1 MAFNKTKTIESAL
14 KSLNQGKLVQA
25 ITEYQLVLRYDPK
38 DQVTLMTL
46 GDLFVRQGDAR
57 QATEYFE
64 RLAQVYLHEGFN
76 SKAIAIYKKIA
87 KLTPSETKPLE
98 RLAELYVQQGV
109 LSEARPIFLQLAE
122 IYLKATQ
129 APKAVDVLR
138 RLLEVEPDNARVQI
152 RLAELYLA
160 IGQRKEAALTYL
172 NFAQR
177 LFDRGDLLETQKLVD
192 KALEVDPGSS
202 AATVLKAQALAASGK
217 PEQGWP
223 LLEALADAR
232 VGGETTALLIE
243 MSLQAGKSSLAVEL
257 ARTVFAK
264 DPKHYA
270 LPYKV
275 ACALLESG
283 DPTTAMSLLG
293 EIRDSMIDAGEHDRL
308 GQSLGTVAE
317 RLPKQL
323 EPREWLVDLYR
334 RTSDPFRLPDAIL
347 KLADAAAEAGQ
358 LDRAEG
364 LFEEVLEREPE
375 NEKVLRRLNK
385 LLEKQGRAPRL
396 SAEPPPAPTDSLS
409 LRKPA
414 EAPSAPPES
423 RLDDDTQRYL
433 NQALTDVDLFA
444 SYGLSQKAI
453 HLLEN
458 VLQRVPGNT
467 PTLERLLDLYLG
479 AGNERR
485 TAELANQ
492 LEHIH
497 RQRGDVSNSERFAE
511 LRRRF
516 QKAAGLSEEDLAASA
531 QPVPPAEFSIP
542 AAEPE
547 PDEITLEESEP
558 APEIAASLSATPSTQ
573 TPPHEEAVRTPAEQ
587 EVDLSDEWM
596 SLSEDVQT
604 APDARS
610 AVLKDEPA
618 AEVPAEPPSPESAP
632 HSHEAPAAGAPE
644 FELELVPPEPAAG
657 QEHASATTEDFLDDL
672 ATEFSDL
679 EVPPAPT
686 DVPTIVPPAS
696 KPAPVHAEA
705 PPPPPAQPAAPPVS
719 APVSSAPAD
728 EVDESLDGL
737 HKVFQEFRDEL
748 GELGEEDED
757 LETHYNLGIAYREMG
772 LFEEAIGEF
781 QKVAKSVQNGRAFR
795 YAMQCSTLLGLTFM
809 AKGEPKIAA
818 MWYLRALETPG
829 LDQES
834 ILALRYD
841 LGVSQELAGD
851 SSAALDSFQKVYAIN
866 IDYRDVAERIVALQK
881 R

>member
-1 MAFNKTKTIESAL
+1 MAFNKTKTIESAA
-14 KSLNQGKLVQA
+14 KSLSQGKLAQA
-25 ITEYQLVLRYDPK
+25 ITEYQVVLRHDPK

-46 GDLFVRQGDAR
+46 GDLFVRQGDPK

-87 KLTPSETKPLE
+87 KLAPSETQPLE

-122 IYLKATQ
+122 IHLKATQ

-138 RLLEVEPDNARVQI
+138 RLLEVEPDNARVQM

-172 NFAQR
+172 HFAQR
-177 LFDRGDLLETQKLVD
+177 LFDRGELLETQKLVD
-192 KALEVDPGSS
+192 KALEVDPNNS
-202 AATVLKAQALAASGK
+202 AATVLKAQALAAGGR
-217 PEQGWP
+217 PDQGWP

-257 ARTVFAK
+257 ARTVFAQG
-264 DPKHYA
+264 PQHHA

-283 DPTTAMSLLG
+283 DATTALSLLG
-293 EIRDSMIDAGEHDRL
+293 EIRDAMIEGGEHDRL
-308 GQSLGTVAE
+308 GQSLGAVAE

-334 RTSDPFRLPDAIL
+334 RTSDPFRLPDAML

-358 LDRAEG
+358 LDRAEA
-364 LFEEVLEREPE
+364 LLEELLEREPE
-375 NEKVLRRLNK
+375 NEKVLQRLND
-385 LLEKQGRAPRL
+385 LLEKQGRAPKA
-396 SAEPPPAPTDSLS
+396 AEPRPAPASPS
-409 LRKPA
+409 PPKPP
-414 EAPSAPPES
+414 EAAALES
-423 RLDDDTQRYL
+423 RLDEDTQLYL

-467 PTLERLLDLYLG
+467 ATLERLLDLYLG

-497 RQRGDVSNSERFAE
+497 RQRGDTSNSERFAE
-511 LRRRF
+511 LRHRF
-516 QKAAGLSEEDLAASA
+516 QRAAGLSEEDLAVSA
-531 QPVPPAEFSIP
+531 QPAPPTEFNVP

-547 PDEITLEESEP
+547 PPVEMIPEEPEP
-558 APEIAASLSATPSTQ
+558 APEIAESLSAAPSSQ
-573 TPPHEEAVRTPAEQ
+573 APPLEAVPSPAEQ

-596 SLSEDVQT
+596 SLSEDVPPAPET
-604 APDARS
+604 A
-610 AVLKDEPA
+610 KDEPA
-618 AEVPAEPPSPESAP
+618 VEAVPAEPPSPESAP
-632 HSHEAPAAGAPE
+632 HSEEAPSVGTPE

-657 QEHASATTEDFLDDL
+657 QEHASATTEDFLNDL
-672 ATEFSDL
+672 ATEFTDL
-679 EVPPAPT
+679 EVAPAPPA
-686 DVPTIVPPAS
+686 VPTAPVPPVS
-696 KPAPVHAEA
+696 KPGSVHAEA
-705 PPPPPAQPAAPPVS
+705 PPVQPAAPPVS
-719 APVSSAPAD
+719 APVSSAPAA
-728 EVDESLDGL
+728 EPDESLDGL

-781 QKVAKSVQNGRAFR
+781 QKVAKAVQNGRPFR

-851 SSAALDSFQKVYAIN
+851 SSAALDSFQQVYAIN

>member
-14 KSLNQGKLVQA
+14 KSLNQGKLAQA

-46 GDLFVRQGDAR
+46 GDLFVRQGEPK

-87 KLTPSETKPLE
+87 KLAPSETQPLE

-122 IYLKATQ
+122 IYLKASQ

-138 RLLEVEPDNARVQI
+138 RLLEVEPDNARIQM

-177 LFDRGDLLETQKLVD
+177 LFDRGELLETQKLVD
-192 KALEVDPGSS
+192 KALEINPDNP
-202 AATVLKAQALAASGK
+202 AATTLKAQALAAGGR
-217 PEQGWP
+217 PDQGWP

-257 ARTVFAK
+257 ARTVFSK

-270 LPYKV
+270 LQYKV

-283 DPTTAMSLLG
+283 DPATALSLLG
-293 EIRDSMIDAGEHDRL
+293 EIRHPMIDAGEHDRL
-308 GQSLGTVAE
+308 GQSLGTLAE

-334 RTSDPFRLPDAIL
+334 RTSDPFRLPDAML

-358 LDRAEG
+358 LDLAES
-364 LFEEVLEREPE
+364 LLEELLEREPE
-375 NEKVLRRLNK
+375 NEKVLGRLNT
-385 LLEKQGRAPRL
+385 LLEKQGRAPKAL
-396 SAEPPPAPTDSLS
+396 AEPHPAPAESLS

-414 EAPSAPPES
+414 EAAPAPPES

-497 RQRGDVSNSERFAE
+497 RQRGDASNAERFAE

-531 QPVPPAEFSIP
+531 QAAPPAEFNVP

-547 PDEITLEESEP
+547 PSDEMTPEASAPASEIPESMS
-558 APEIAASLSATPSTQ
+558 APSSSQA
-573 TPPHEEAVRTPAEQ
+573 PPREHVKSPAEQ

-604 APDARS
+604 APETA
-610 AVLKDEPA
+610 PA
-618 AEVPAEPPSPESAP
+618 ASHDQPASEAAPAEPSSPESAP
-632 HSHEAPAAGAPE
+632 HSQEAPAAGAPE

-679 EVPPAPT
+679 EVTPAPPA
-686 DVPTIVPPAS
+686 VPAAPVPPVS

-705 PPPPPAQPAAPPVS
+705 PPPAQSAAPPVS
-719 APVSSAPAD
+719 EPVSSAPAAETD
-728 EVDESLDGL
+728 ENLDGL

-781 QKVAKSVQNGRAFR
+781 QKVAKSVQNGRSFR
-795 YAMQCSTLLGLTFM
+795 YSMQCSTLLGLTFM

>member
-1 MAFNKTKTIESAL
+1 MAFNKAKTLESAV
-14 KSLNQGKLVQA
+14 KSLNQGKLAQA
-25 ITEYQLVLRYDPK
+25 ITEYQVVLRHDPK

-46 GDLFVRQGDAR
+46 GDLLVRQGDPK

-87 KLTPSETKPLE
+87 KLAPSETQPLE

-138 RLLEVEPDNARVQI
+138 RLLEVEPDNARVQM

-177 LFDRGDLLETQKLVD
+177 LFDRGELLETQKLAD
-192 KALEVDPGSS
+192 KALEVDPNNS
-202 AATVLKAQALAASGK
+202 AATVLKAQALAAGGR
-217 PEQGWP
+217 PDQGWP
-223 LLEALADAR
+223 LLEALADSR
-232 VGGETTALLIE
+232 VGGETTALLIN

-257 ARTVFAK
+257 ARAVFAQ
-264 DPKHYA
+264 DPQHHI
-270 LPYKV
+270 LSYKV

-283 DPTTAMSLLG
+283 DATTALSLLG
-293 EIRDSMIDAGEHDRL
+293 EIRDAMIDGGEHDRL
-308 GQSLGTVAE
+308 GQSLGAVAE

-334 RTSDPFRLPDAIL
+334 RTSDPFRLPDAML
-347 KLADAAAEAGQ
+347 KLAEVAAEAGQ
-358 LDRAEG
+358 LDRAES
-364 LFEEVLEREPE
+364 LFEELLDRDPE
-375 NEKVLRRLNK
+375 NEKALQRLNE
-385 LLEKQGRAPRL
+385 LLEKQGRAPKAT
-396 SAEPPPAPTDSLS
+396 AEPRPAPASPSPT
-409 LRKPA
+409 KMA
-414 EAPSAPPES
+414 EGEAAAAPPQS
-423 RLDDDTQRYL
+423 RLDEDTQRYL

-458 VLQRVPGNT
+458 VLQRVPGNI

-497 RQRGDVSNSERFAE
+497 RQRGDTSSSERFAE

-516 QKAAGLSEEDLAASA
+516 QKAAGLSEEDLAPSA
-531 QPVPPAEFSIP
+531 QPAPPAEFNIP
-542 AAEPE
+542 APDPE
-547 PDEITLEESEP
+547 PPDEMTLEASEP
-558 APEIAASLSATPSTQ
+558 APEIVESLPAAPSFQ
-573 TPPHEEAVRTPAEQ
+573 APPRESVPSPAEQ

-596 SLSEDVQT
+596 SLSEDAQT
-604 APDARS
+604 APA
-610 AVLKDEPA
+610 APKDEPA
-618 AEVPAEPPSPESAP
+618 VEAATVKSPSEPPSPESAP
-632 HSHEAPAAGAPE
+632 HSEEVPAVGAPE

-672 ATEFSDL
+672 ATEFTDL
-679 EVPPAPT
+679 EIAPT
-686 DVPTIVPPAS
+686 PPVVPLAPVPQAAQPG
-696 KPAPVHAEA
+696 PVHAEA
-705 PPPPPAQPAAPPVS
+705 PTPE
-719 APVSSAPAD
+719 PVSSAPAA
-728 EVDESLDGL
+728 EPDESLDGL

-781 QKVAKSVQNGRAFR
+781 QKVAKAVQNGRPFR

-851 SSAALDSFQKVYAIN
+851 GSAALDSFQQVYAIN